1 MTAIVKRLVAAGNN
15 SNAAL
20 NATDEYAQKQLEEI
34 VRDLTE
40 CKGAGWGEPV
50 KARTVAPRNDLSSSP
65 RGHVAAEDVTRSRM
79 VGKGRG

>member
-1 MTAIVKRLVAAGNN
+1 MKGLVAAGNN

-40 CKGAGWGEPV
+40 CKGGLGEPV
-50 KARTVAPRNDLSSSP
+50 KARTVAPRKDMSSSP
-65 RGHVAAEDVTRSRM
+65 RGHVAAEDVTWSRM